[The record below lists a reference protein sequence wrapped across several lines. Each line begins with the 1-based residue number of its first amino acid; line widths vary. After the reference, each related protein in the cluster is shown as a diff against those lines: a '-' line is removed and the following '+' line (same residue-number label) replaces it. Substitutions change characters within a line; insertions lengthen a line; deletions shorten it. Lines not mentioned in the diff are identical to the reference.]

1 MGHNSGTARKRIHTE
16 DAHDIAAFANLVL
29 QRIIPFRERSLLLV
43 EDEARALVHNV
54 RDVPETLNALAW

>member
-1 MGHNSGTARKRIHTE
+1 MFARTIARMGHNSGTARKRIHTG

-43 EDEARALVHNV
+43 EDE
-54 RDVPETLNALAW
+54 D